1 MYYEDYNQSQKVR
14 FTKATRK
21 AWKEY
26 DEVLDPISDLYY
38 GFCQTLYPERNKKI
52 NDAEQ
57 KMQEIIDKAKEE
69 YERTR
74 EKIMSEFEN
83 HPEVLRL
90 GKILDDARKEQWD
103 IKEEKISAVAKLIEE
118 EIKNEEAGN

>member
-1 MYYEDYNQSQKVR
+1 MEYEDYNHSQKVK

-26 DEVLDPISDLYY
+26 DEVLDPISDSYY

-52 NDAEQ
+52 HNAEQ

-74 EKIMSEFEN
+74 EEIMSEFEN

-90 GKILDDARKEQWD
+90 EKILDDARKEQWD
-103 IKEEKISAVAKLIEE
+103 IKESKISAVVKLIEE
-118 EIKNEEAGN
+118 EIANEEADN